1 MSNLINIGKRN
12 AEGYC
17 RKCGAPLDISGQCV
31 SCAVNEMPRTF
42 EAEINTLPIHHIQDA
57 LRMLEAPRVTIDFIV
72 IHPHDTLQVFRS
84 LRRGGFTLTR
94 QGRNKRVYTVTDKE
108 MYIAEIYI
116 PLPELASAME
126 RGKFIRIPRAA
137 LKWPKVKPSG
147 GFS

>member
-1 MSNLINIGKRN
+1 M
-12 AEGYC
+12 
-17 RKCGAPLDISGQCV
+17 
-31 SCAVNEMPRTF
+31 T
-42 EAEINTLPIHHIQDA
+42 TLTIHHIQDA
-57 LRMLEAPRVTIDFIV
+57 LRELSPIVKIDFFA

-94 QGRNKRVYTVTDKE
+94 QGRNKRTYTVTDKE

-126 RGKFIRIPRAA
+126 RGKFIPIPRQA
-137 LKWPKVKPSG
+137 LQWPKMKPSG